1 LRAGVITPHD
11 WLLSL
16 AAVRVASS
24 PSAYSSLL
32 SIHAQAVI
40 LLSRYIRL

>member
-24 PSAYSSLL
+24 PSANVIHPYSAFTRKL
-32 SIHAQAVI
+32 
-40 LLSRYIRL
+40 